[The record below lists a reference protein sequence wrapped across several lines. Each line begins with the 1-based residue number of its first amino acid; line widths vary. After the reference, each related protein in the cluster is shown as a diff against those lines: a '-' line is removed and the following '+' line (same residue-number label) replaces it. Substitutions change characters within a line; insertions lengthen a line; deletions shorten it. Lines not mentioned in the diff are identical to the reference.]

1 MKQVSAFSPWRSTFG
16 KVLVCLLA
24 SLAVLLPGAGQLA
37 QAAPVSGATGGL
49 EVEYANYN
57 PSPGSPL
64 AQPAFQIIN
73 NTGNS
78 IALSNLTIRYWYTED
93 GTETQQ
99 FWCDYAVVSCGN
111 VSGSFNSLSP
121 ATSTADTYLQV
132 GFSSGAGS
140 LAAGTSTGPIETR
153 FNKIDYTMFNQTND
167 YSWNSSVTSWQP
179 YGNVGLYD
187 NGQLVWGTEPGT
199 AATASVNT
207 ASSLGQIPSTAIG
220 VNDAVWDGNLL
231 DSNLPGLLSNAGV
244 EMMRYPGGSTAD
256 VYHWQSNS
264 VVPNQSYANP
274 NNTFDAFMGQ
284 VQAVGAQPIITVN
297 YGSGTPQ
304 EAANWVQYANKGG
317 SNYSGP
323 VPTYP
328 GGSATG
334 HTYGIKYWEIGNEI
348 YGNGTYGA
356 DWEYDVNGLGPATY
370 ANNVVQ
376 YSQAMKAVDPS
387 IKVGLVLTAPGN
399 WPDAQTSASSPQP
412 WNNTVLPIAC
422 SSIDFVIAHWYAQ
435 GPGGESDS
443 ALLNAP
449 ENGESTSVSYTP
461 SIPSMVATL
470 RSEINQYCGARAS
483 SIQIM
488 VTETNSVSYN
498 TGKQTVSLVN
508 GLFMDDNYMTWLE
521 NGVANVDWWDVHNG
535 ASGGNN
541 DSDSLY
547 GNAQYG
553 DYGILSNGS
562 CASTNICEP
571 PDETPFPTYYT
582 LQMLSYLGH
591 AGDTMVSSS
600 SSNSLLAIHAVKQAN
615 GQLAIMII
623 NKDPSTTYDLTLSLA
638 GFSASGVATVY
649 RYGEN
654 STAISTS
661 AQPVSGSTVTVSVEP
676 YSTNTIVLP

>member
-1 MKQVSAFSPWRSTFG
+1 VKQIAPFFPLHSKLG
-16 KVLVCLLA
+16 KLLVCILA
-24 SLAVLLPGAGQLA
+24 SLAMLLPGAGQLA
-37 QAAPVSGATGGL
+37 QAAPISGASGGL

-57 PSPGSPL
+57 PSPSAPL
-64 AQPAFQIIN
+64 AQPAFQIMN
-73 NTGNS
+73 NTSNS

-99 FWCDYAVVSCGN
+99 FWCDYAVIGCGN

-132 GFSSGAGS
+132 SFTSGI
-140 LAAGTSTGPIETR
+140 LAAGASTGPIETR
-153 FNKIDYTMFNQTND
+153 FNKSDYTMFNQTND

-207 ASSLGQIPSTAIG
+207 ASSLGQVPSTAIG

-231 DSNLPGLLSNAGV
+231 DSNLPGLLSSAGV

-274 NNTFDAFMGQ
+274 NNTFDAFMSQ

-317 SNYSGP
+317 ANYTGP
-323 VPTYP
+323 VPSYP

-356 DWEYDVNGLGPATY
+356 DWEYDLNGLGPATY
-370 ANNVVQ
+370 ANNVVL

-387 IKVGLVLTAPGN
+387 IKIGLVLTAPGN

-435 GPGGESDS
+435 GPGGESD
-443 ALLNAP
+443 AGLLNAP
-449 ENGESTSVSYTP
+449 EDGESTSVSYTP

-488 VTETNSVSYN
+488 ITETNSVSYN

-508 GLFMDDNYMTWLE
+508 GLFMDDDYMTWLE
-521 NGVANVDWWDVHNG
+521 NGVANVDWWDVHNS

-541 DSDSLY
+541 NSASLY

-562 CASTNICEP
+562 CASATICEP
-571 PDETPFPTYYT
+571 PAETPFPTYYT
-582 LQMLSYLGH
+582 LQMLSYLAH

-623 NKDPSTTYDLTLSLA
+623 NKDPNTTYNLTLSL
-638 GFSASGVATVY
+638 GSFNASGIATVY